1 MMVEGED
8 IYIVGKR
15 YYLIFIMF
23 EKEDYEDILDYKMKF
38 VEFEGLDGIFKYYFI
53 VLVKKIDQFIDSF
66 QDMEG

>member
-1 MMVEGED
+1 MVEGED

-53 VLVKKIDQFIDSF
+53 VLVKKIDQFIESF

>member
-53 VLVKKIDQFIDSF
+53 VLVKKIDQFIESF